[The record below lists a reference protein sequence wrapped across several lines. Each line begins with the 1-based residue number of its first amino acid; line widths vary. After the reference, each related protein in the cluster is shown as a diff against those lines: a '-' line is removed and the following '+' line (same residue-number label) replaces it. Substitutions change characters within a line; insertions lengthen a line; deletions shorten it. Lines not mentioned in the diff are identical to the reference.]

1 MENDFYASKIAV
13 WFSMDSLLFLYMFF
27 YWIGKEW
34 LAIWMKKSKE
44 FFIEFSFINVELL
57 DFEMVQVF
65 LDFFIEGEWKL
76 SDILTRRWNK
86 FLISSTSFIELRNVE
101 QFIMDNWLNWH
112 DAELLNVKFIAVI
125 NWNLLFLQVG
135 FLIIFGFIFCHVA
148 CIY

>member
-1 MENDFYASKIAV
+1 
-13 WFSMDSLLFLYMFF
+13 
-27 YWIGKEW
+27 
-34 LAIWMKKSKE
+34 MKKSKE

-101 QFIMDNWLNWH
+101 QFIMDN
-112 DAELLNVKFIAVI
+112 
-125 NWNLLFLQVG
+125 
-135 FLIIFGFIFCHVA
+135 
-148 CIY
+148 